1 MTSSPNNLLEKIR
14 CPNCWHEFPPDQLHF
29 YSTSPEFAFDHVL
42 GAGQQRAFL
51 PSRFTPKG
59 DAIDPG
65 GGICTETACP
75 RCHLRVPRLLAQF
88 PTIAVSI
95 FGSPGSGK
103 SFLIAAMT
111 HTVMQQIVHYGVT
124 AEDADPL
131 LNAIV
136 RDYEKTLFQQAS
148 PDVTVQLRKTED
160 VGDWYNKIQQRGRTK
175 TLPKPF
181 LYRIERFWGN
191 DTGKHDGRCLCLYD
205 NAGESFE
212 PGAENEDNPVTRH
225 MAKADTLLF
234 VYDPTQETA
243 FRRACA
249 EKSPDPQWRG
259 QARGDQTALF
269 TEATKRIR
277 DFRSMRPTDEID
289 TPLIVLLPK
298 FDAWKF
304 LLTDKD
310 LPNPYKEVTL
320 KAGGSSIRFLDTDVL
335 LDVSRK
341 CRLLIKKY
349 QPALLAK
356 IEATFN
362 SKRIIFLPVSATGC
376 SPIKNVPSEPEKD
389 VIPSLDSLDLEG
401 MDLLSEEPASNP
413 DGYGH
418 FRAGDINPIWAE
430 MPLLTVLKFVAPKF
444 LPRAKQ

>member
-1 MTSSPNNLLEKIR
+1 MTSSETQLVKTIR
-14 CPNCWHEFPPDQLHF
+14 CPNCWEEFPPDQLHF
-29 YSTSPEFAFDHVL
+29 YSTSPEFAFDHIL
-42 GAGQQRAFL
+42 GPGQQRAFL
-51 PSRFTPKG
+51 PSQFTPKG

-75 RCHLRVPRLLAQF
+75 KCHLRVPRLLAQF
-88 PTIAVSI
+88 PTISVSI

-103 SFLIAAMT
+103 SFLIASMT
-111 HTVMQQIVHYGVT
+111 HTVMQQIVHYGLT

-148 PDVTVQLRKTED
+148 PEDTVQLRKTED
-160 VGDWYNKIQQRGRTK
+160 VGDWYNSILVRGRRRQ
-175 TLPKPF
+175 LPKPF
-181 LYRIERFWGN
+181 LYRIDRFWGKRN
-191 DTGKHDGRCLCLYD
+191 GAESGRCLCLYD

-225 MAKADTLLF
+225 MAKADTLIF

-249 EKSPDPQWRG
+249 EKSDDPQWRG

-277 DFRSMRPTDEID
+277 DFRTMLPTDKID
-289 TPLIVLLPK
+289 TPLIVVLPK
-298 FDAWKF
+298 FDASKF
-304 LLTDKD
+304 LLTDNE
-310 LPNPYKEVTL
+310 LPKLYKEVQVKSGAST
-320 KAGGSSIRFLDTDVL
+320 IRYLDTDIL
-335 LDVSRK
+335 LDISRK
-341 CRLLIKKY
+341 CRALLKKY
-349 QPALLAK
+349 QPALLVK

-362 SKRIIFLPVSATGC
+362 LKKIIFIPVSATGC
-376 SPIKNVPSEPEKD
+376 SPVKAAPSKPQED
-389 VIPSLDSLDLEG
+389 TAPSLDSLDLEG
-401 MDLLSEEPASNP
+401 MDLLGEETQNNP
-413 DGYGH
+413 DGYGS

-430 MPLLTVLKFVAPKF
+430 MPLLTALKLVAPHF
-444 LPRAKQ
+444 LPRPKQ